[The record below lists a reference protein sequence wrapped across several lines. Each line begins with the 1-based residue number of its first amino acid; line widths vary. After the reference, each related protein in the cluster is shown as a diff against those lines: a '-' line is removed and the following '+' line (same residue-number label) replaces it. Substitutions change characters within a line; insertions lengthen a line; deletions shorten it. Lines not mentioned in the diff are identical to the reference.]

1 MQGVEGKF
9 NFKGGRRLKG
19 TFRLSSERKKRKE
32 GKKKKWSP
40 VVWSG
45 KLNDHKIEVIQLCDL
60 PTTIEDFSWEKFPEK
75 YEVVKAYIADALE
88 QHITSSPKKVG

>member
-32 GKKKKWSP
+32 GKKKWKP
-40 VVWSG
+40 VTWSG
-45 KLNDHKIEVIQLCDL
+45 KLNDHKIEIVQLCDL
-60 PTTIEDFSWEKFPEK
+60 PTTIEDFTWKKFPEK
-75 YEVVKAYIADALE
+75 YEVVKAYIADAIE
-88 QHITSSPKKVG
+88 QYISEPEKD